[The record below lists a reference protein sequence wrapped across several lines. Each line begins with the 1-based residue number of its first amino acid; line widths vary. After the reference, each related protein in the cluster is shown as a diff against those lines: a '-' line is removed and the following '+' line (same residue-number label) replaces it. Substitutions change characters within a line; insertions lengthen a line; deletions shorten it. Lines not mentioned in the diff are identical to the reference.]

1 MLNLITKDNLGF
13 TKNKCNCGILSK
25 KNKYSHS
32 KNIHSKS
39 NNIKNKKKYK
49 KSKTRKTIK
58 NRKV

>member
-1 MLNLITKDNLGF
+1 MLNLIKKDNLGF

-25 KNKYSHS
+25 KNSHS
-32 KNIHSKS
+32 KNSHSKS

-58 NRKV
+58 NKKI